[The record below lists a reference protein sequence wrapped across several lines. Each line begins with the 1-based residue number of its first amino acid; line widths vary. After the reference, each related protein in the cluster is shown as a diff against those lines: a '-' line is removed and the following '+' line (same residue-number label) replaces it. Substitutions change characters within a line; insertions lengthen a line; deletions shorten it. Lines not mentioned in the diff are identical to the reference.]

1 MNKLG
6 KSFREKSGF
15 QAALKALIITV
26 LTLAFLIPL
35 GMIRSQ
41 IRERRERR
49 DYSEDEIVI
58 SWGGEQSI
66 GGPVLTVPY
75 LERIK
80 DAKGY
85 IEEITRYARF
95 LPDILTIKG
104 QIEPELR
111 HRGIYEVTL
120 YTTDLTLTRT
130 FSRPDFSEWR
140 IPDKD
145 ILWEEA
151 FLSIAFP
158 DMRAIR
164 DRVSLSW
171 DTRTFAFRAGAEQI
185 GLYNGEIWTAIPDLK
200 EGESHDFSVDLK
212 LRGGRALYFL
222 PLGDET
228 KVNLT
233 SPWSSPGFTVSFLPT
248 TRDLSEEGFIASWYV
263 TSLGR
268 NYPQKWKESEV
279 DMSNLEAS
287 RFGVNLVVPVD
298 TYLKSTRSVKYG
310 LLFIVLPFLTFFLF
324 ELLSGKKIHPFQY
337 LLVGFAV
344 CIFYLLLL
352 SLSEHLGFNISYLLA
367 SSATIGLISFY
378 SSAVLITW
386 RKASMMTV
394 ILCALYIFLYVVLQS
409 EDYALLIGSLGL
421 FGILGAVM
429 LITRKLDW
437 YGLERNP

>member
-15 QAALKALIITV
+15 QTTLKALIITV
-26 LTLAFLIPL
+26 LTLALLIPL
-35 GMIRSQ
+35 GMIRFQ
-41 IRERRERR
+41 IRERQETR
-49 DYSEDEIVI
+49 DYAEDEIVI

-66 GGPVLTVPY
+66 GGPVITVPY

-80 DAKGY
+80 DDKGD

-95 LPDILTIKG
+95 LPDILNIKG

-120 YTTDLTLTRT
+120 YTTDLTLTGT

-164 DRVSLSW
+164 NRVSLSW
-171 DTRTFAFRAGAEQI
+171 DTRTFAFRAGSEQI
-185 GLYNGEIWTAIPDLK
+185 GLYNGEIWTTIPDLK
-200 EGESHDFSVDLK
+200 EGENHDFSVDLK
-212 LRGGRALYFL
+212 LRGGRVLYFL

-228 KVNLT
+228 KVNLA
-233 SPWSSPGFTVSFLPT
+233 SSWPSPGFTGAFLPN
-248 TRDLSEEGFIASWYV
+248 TRDLSEEGFIASWYI

-268 NYPQKWKESEV
+268 NYPQKWKENEV
-279 DMSNLEAS
+279 DMSSLEAS
-287 RFGVNLVVPVD
+287 GFGVNLVVPVD

-352 SLSEHLGFNISYLLA
+352 SLSEHLGFNVSYLLA

-386 RKASMMTV
+386 RKASMLTV
-394 ILCALYIFLYVVLQS
+394 ILCALYIYLYVVLQS

-429 LITRKLDW
+429 FITRKLDW
-437 YGLERNP
+437 YGLGRNP